1 VETAYHFVER
11 DGETFVRHHERRL
24 GAGVYLRQRE
34 RNRANVV
41 YLTPAFIDVD
51 EVKGLDLQAALRLS
65 ASLLDAV
72 DALDEIAAAELW
84 APIHDLA

>member
-51 EVKGLDLQAALRLS
+51 EVKGLDLQAACGCPRRCSMRSTRSTRSPRLS
-65 ASLLDAV
+65 SGRQSTT
-72 DALDEIAAAELW
+72 
-84 APIHDLA
+84 